1 MLKAKQRLHL
11 KHKLLYQT
19 RLNIWNKNLKFLKKR
34 LKRKKWSFLKFRAK
48 TRNGLDTFRFRPF
61 SFNFSKYKIKGDYRN
76 NLYLRKII
84 RLKYG
89 KLKNKEFYSLF
100 KNSKNYKDFVYNLG
114 SRLDVF
120 LYNLLSP
127 MSIFLL
133 RQYILHGKVIVN
145 GLVVNSPGFK
155 IKPLD
160 VISFNLID
168 LSSNTGFHTTKE
180 GRAYFLHIFSR
191 FYYACSFFKKLTS
204 ESKGLFVSKISK
216 ILEPKLQ
223 RKVIGLYMRLFRIH
237 SRNPIMRK
245 GYTIPSKL
253 KKKSDRVSL
262 DPYKFF
268 LFFKKRATWLKIL
281 QKVKIKQR
289 RIFLSMFESKNRIKK
304 KKEYLL
310 GFFNDR
316 VNVNNF
322 EIFVHKSFVDI
333 VFLGVDSRIKS
344 NEKFLL
350 HYLYRKK

>member
-1 MLKAKQRLHL
+1 MVKAKQRLHL

-34 LKRKKWSFLKFRAK
+34 LKRKKWSFLNFKPHA
-48 TRNGLDTFRFRPF
+48 RNGLDTFRFRPF
-61 SFNFSKYKIKGDYRN
+61 SFNFFKYKIKWDYKN

-89 KLKNKEFYSLF
+89 KLKNKEFYRLF
-100 KNSKNYKDFVYNLG
+100 KNSKNYKNFVYNLG

-133 RQYILHGKVIVN
+133 RQYILHGKIIVN

-160 VISFNLID
+160 IISFNLVD
-168 LSSNTGFHTTKE
+168 LSSNVGFHTSKE
-180 GRAYFLHIFSR
+180 SR
-191 FYYACSFFKKLTS
+191 TYLLYRFAKFFYACSFFSKLTN
-204 ESKGLFVSKISK
+204 ESKGLFVADVSRV
-216 ILEPKLQ
+216 LEPKFQ
-223 RKVIGLYMRLFRIH
+223 RKVIQLYLRLFRVLRRD
-237 SRNPIMRK
+237 SFMRK
-245 GYTIPSKL
+245 DYTIPSKL

-262 DPYKFF
+262 DIYNFF
-268 LFFKKRATWLKIL
+268 LFFKKRSTWFKIL
-281 QKVKIKQR
+281 RKVKIKQR
-289 RIFLSMFESKNRIKK
+289 RIFLSMFESRNRMKK
-304 KKEYLL
+304 KKEFLL
-310 GFFNDR
+310 GFFNGGL
-316 VNVNNF
+316 NVNNF

-333 VFLGVDSRIKS
+333 VFLGVDSCIRS